1 MNRTR
6 FLWVM
11 IFSLILGFAGL
22 NMASRIMLDGARIDL
37 TERGLYQLSE
47 GTQDVLDRLDEPM
60 SLDFYYSRADAAG
73 YPEVRA
79 YGARVRELLRT
90 LAARSGGALRLEEI
104 DPAPFSPDEDAA
116 IASGLQPVPVEG
128 GGQIFFG
135 LVGRNAVDDAR
146 IIAFFDPQDE
156 ARLEYE
162 IVRLIAELERARTP
176 HLAIISDL
184 PFAPD
189 REGRSG
195 NRIIDELGATYQLSW
210 LEPEF
215 DAIPDDADALL
226 VIHPPLMS
234 ESQLYLVDQFI
245 LTRGRALVAVDPMAH
260 LALKPGPD
268 GLPPLNAQRATDL
281 GRLFA
286 SWGVLYDRNAVAMD
300 AETGLPVQIIEGG
313 RTRMRAYPLW
323 FSVPPSGLNQTLP
336 SLAGLS
342 RSVNLGAP
350 GVLGFDDQSGL
361 SVTALLSTSAQAARL
376 DADIAA
382 SSPSPEDLM
391 RGFEADPDA
400 PLTLG
405 LLLDGVLQTAFADGP
420 PAEDGA
426 PLNRAHLDESTGP
439 GEVIVLADVDLFDPA
454 FFLRADPVQ
463 GEQVVADNLALVLNL
478 VDRLAGDRALVSL
491 RSRSGSERPMT
502 RVEDLRTRAE
512 ARYLTLQDSLQAELS
527 EAEGRLDE
535 LTRLGRASALGGA
548 GSDDAA
554 EADALRLQIL
564 DARERL
570 REIERG
576 FRVEIDALENRLL
589 LWTLWLPPL
598 VVLAFGVIAA
608 LVRRRRRA

>member
-11 IFSLILGFAGL
+11 IFSLILGFTGL
-22 NMASRIMLDGARIDL
+22 NMASRILLDGARIDL

-104 DPAPFSPDEDAA
+104 DPAPFSPEEDAA

-210 LEPEF
+210 LEPDF

-234 ESQLYLVDQFI
+234 ETQLYLLDQFI
-245 LTRGRALVAVDPMAH
+245 LARGRALVAVDPMAH

-350 GVLGFDDQSGL
+350 GVLGFDGESGL
-361 SVTALLSTSAQAARL
+361 SVTPLLSTSVQAARL

-382 SSPSPEDLM
+382 SSPSPEELM

-400 PLTLG
+400 PLSLG
-405 LLLDGVLQTAFADGP
+405 LLLDGVLSTAFPDGP

-426 PLNRAHLDESTGP
+426 PLNRTHLDESTGP

-491 RSRSGSERPMT
+491 RSRSSSNRPMT
-502 RVEDLRTRAE
+502 RVDDLRTRAE
-512 ARYLTLQDSLQAELS
+512 ARYLTLQDTLQAELN

-598 VVLAFGVIAA
+598 VVLAFGVSAA

>member
-22 NMASRIMLDGARIDL
+22 NMASRILLDGARIDL

-104 DPAPFSPDEDAA
+104 DPAPFSPAEDAA

-184 PFAPD
+184 PFAPN

-215 DAIPDDADALL
+215 DAIPEDADAVL

-234 ESQLYLVDQFI
+234 ETQLYLLDQFI
-245 LTRGRALVAVDPMAH
+245 LARGRALVAVDPMAH

-268 GLPPLNAQRATDL
+268 GLPPLNAQRASDL

-286 SWGVLYDRNAVAMD
+286 SWGVIYDRNAVAMD

-350 GVLGFDDQSGL
+350 GVLGFDDQAGL
-361 SVTALLSTSAQAARL
+361 SVTPLLSTSAQAARL

-382 SSPSPEDLM
+382 SSPSPEELM

-400 PLTLG
+400 PLSLG
-405 LLLDGVLQTAFADGP
+405 LLLDGVLATAFPDGP

-491 RSRSGSERPMT
+491 RSRSRSDRPMT
-502 RVEDLRTRAE
+502 RVDALRTAAE
-512 ARYLTLQDSLQAELS
+512 ARYLTLQDTLQAELN

-554 EADALRLQIL
+554 EADALRTQIL

-598 VVLAFGVIAA
+598 VVLVFGVIAA

>member
-11 IFSLILGFAGL
+11 VFSLILGFAGL
-22 NMASRIMLDGARIDL
+22 NMASRILFDGARLDL
-37 TERGLYQLSE
+37 TERGLYQLSD

-90 LAARSGGALRLEEI
+90 LVARSGGALRLEEI

-116 IASGLQPVPVEG
+116 IAAGLQPVPVEG

-210 LEPEF
+210 LEPDF
-215 DAIPDDADALL
+215 DAIPGDADALL

-234 ESQLYLVDQFI
+234 ETQLYLVDQFI
-245 LTRGRALVAVDPMAH
+245 LARGRALVAVDPMAH

-286 SWGVLYDRNAVAMD
+286 RWGVLYDRNAVAMD

-323 FSVPPSGLNQTLP
+323 FSVPPSGLNRSLP

-350 GVLGFDDQSGL
+350 GVLGFDGQAGL
-361 SVTALLSTSAQAARL
+361 SATPLLSTSAQAARL

-382 SSPSPEDLM
+382 SSPSPEELM

-426 PLNRAHLDESTGP
+426 PLNRAHLDDSTGP

-454 FFLRADPVQ
+454 FFLRVDPVQ

-491 RSRSGSERPMT
+491 RSRSSSNRPMT
-502 RVEDLRTRAE
+502 RVDDLRTRAE
-512 ARYLTLQDSLQAELS
+512 ARYLTLQDTLQAELS

-548 GSDDAA
+548 GSADAA
-554 EADALRLQIL
+554 EAEALRLQIL

-598 VVLAFGVIAA
+598 VVLVFGVIAA
-608 LVRRRRRA
+608 LWRRRRRA

>member
-1 MNRTR
+1 MTRTR

-11 IFSLILGFAGL
+11 IISLILGFAGL
-22 NMASRIMLDGARIDL
+22 NMASRIVLDGARIDL
-37 TERGLYQLSE
+37 TERGLYQVSQ

-90 LAARSGGALRLEEI
+90 LAARSGGSLRLAEI

-116 IASGLQPVPVEG
+116 IAAGLQPVPVEG

-135 LVGRNAVDDAR
+135 LVGRNAVDEAR

-189 REGRSG
+189 RDGRSG

-210 LEPEF
+210 LEPDF
-215 DAIPDDADALL
+215 DAIPEDADALL
-226 VIHPPLMS
+226 VIHPPVMS
-234 ESQLYLVDQFI
+234 ETQLYLLDQFI
-245 LTRGRALVAVDPMAH
+245 LARGRALVAVDPMAH

-268 GLPPLNAQRATDL
+268 GLPPLNAQRATNL

-286 SWGVLYDRNAVAMD
+286 SWGVVYDRNAVAMD

-350 GVLGFDDQSGL
+350 GVLGFESQSGL
-361 SVTALLSTSAQAARL
+361 SATPLLSTSAQAARL

-382 SSPSPEDLM
+382 SSPSPEELM

-405 LLLDGVLQTAFADGP
+405 LLLDGVLPTAFPDGP

-439 GEVIVLADVDLFDPA
+439 GELIVLADVDLFDPA

-491 RSRSGSERPMT
+491 RSRSRSDRPMT
-502 RVEDLRTRAE
+502 RVDALRTAAE
-512 ARYLTLQDSLQAELS
+512 ARYLTLQDTLQAELS

-598 VVLAFGVIAA
+598 VVLVFGVIAA
-608 LVRRRRRA
+608 LWRRRQRA

>member
-1 MNRTR
+1 MTRTR

-11 IFSLILGFAGL
+11 IISLILGFAGL
-22 NMASRIMLDGARIDL
+22 NMASRIVLDGARIDL
-37 TERGLYQLSE
+37 TERGLYQVSQ

-60 SLDFYYSRADAAG
+60 NLDFYYSRADAAG

-90 LAARSGGALRLEEI
+90 LAARSGGSLRLAEI

-116 IASGLQPVPVEG
+116 IAAGLQPVPVEG

-135 LVGRNAVDDAR
+135 LVGRNAVDEAR

-162 IVRLIAELERARTP
+162 IVRLIAELERARIP
-176 HLAIISDL
+176 HLAVISDL

-189 REGRSG
+189 RDGRSG

-210 LEPEF
+210 LEPDF
-215 DAIPDDADALL
+215 DAIPEDADALL
-226 VIHPPLMS
+226 VIHPPVMN
-234 ESQLYLVDQFI
+234 ETQLYLLDQFI
-245 LTRGRALVAVDPMAH
+245 LARGRALIAVDPMAH

-286 SWGVLYDRNAVAMD
+286 SWGVIYDRNAVAMD

-350 GVLGFDDQSGL
+350 GVLGFESPSGL
-361 SVTALLSTSAQAARL
+361 SATPLLSTSAQAARL

-382 SSPSPEDLM
+382 SSPSPEELM

-405 LLLDGVLQTAFADGP
+405 LLLDGVLPTAFPDGP
-420 PAEDGA
+420 PPEDGA
-426 PLNRAHLDESTGP
+426 PLNRAHLDESTGS

-491 RSRSGSERPMT
+491 RSRSRSDRPMT
-502 RVEDLRTRAE
+502 RVDALRTAAE
-512 ARYLTLQDSLQAELS
+512 ARYLTLQDTLQAELS

-535 LTRLGRASALGGA
+535 LTRLGRASALSGA

-608 LVRRRRRA
+608 LWRRRQRA

>member
-22 NMASRIMLDGARIDL
+22 NMASRILLDGARIDL

-104 DPAPFSPDEDAA
+104 DPAPFSPEEDAA

-135 LVGRNAVDDAR
+135 LVGRNALDDAR

-210 LEPEF
+210 LEPDF
-215 DAIPDDADALL
+215 DAIPDDADAVL

-234 ESQLYLVDQFI
+234 ETQLYLLDQFI
-245 LTRGRALVAVDPMAH
+245 LARGRALVAVDPMAH

-350 GVLGFDDQSGL
+350 GVLGFDGESGL
-361 SVTALLSTSAQAARL
+361 SVTPLLSTSAQAARL

-382 SSPSPEDLM
+382 SSPSPEELM

-405 LLLDGVLQTAFADGP
+405 LLLDGVLASAFADGP

-426 PLNRAHLDESTGP
+426 PLNRTHLDESTGP

-491 RSRSGSERPMT
+491 RSRSSSNRPMT
-502 RVEDLRTRAE
+502 RVDDLRTRAE
-512 ARYLTLQDSLQAELS
+512 ARYLTLQDTLQAELS

>member
-22 NMASRIMLDGARIDL
+22 NMASRIVLDGARIDL

-90 LAARSGGALRLEEI
+90 LAARSGGALRLAEI
-104 DPAPFSPDEDAA
+104 DPAPFSPAEDAA

-162 IVRLIAELERARTP
+162 IVRMIAELERARTP

-184 PFAPD
+184 PFAPN

-210 LEPEF
+210 LEPDF
-215 DAIPDDADALL
+215 DAIPEDADTVL

-234 ESQLYLVDQFI
+234 ETQLYLLDQFI
-245 LTRGRALVAVDPMAH
+245 LARGRALVAVDPMAH

-268 GLPPLNAQRATDL
+268 GLPPLNAQRASDL

-350 GVLGFDDQSGL
+350 GVLGFDDQAGL
-361 SVTALLSTSAQAARL
+361 SVTPLLSTSAQAARL

-382 SSPSPEDLM
+382 SSPSPEELM

-400 PLTLG
+400 PLSLG
-405 LLLDGVLQTAFADGP
+405 LLLDGVLATAFPDGP

-426 PLNRAHLDESTGP
+426 PLNRAHLDDSTGP

-491 RSRSGSERPMT
+491 RSRSSSNRPMT
-502 RVEDLRTRAE
+502 RVDALRTAAE
-512 ARYLTLQDSLQAELS
+512 ARYLTLQDTLQAELS

-554 EADALRLQIL
+554 EADALRTQIL

-598 VVLAFGVIAA
+598 VVLVFGVSAA

>member
-22 NMASRIMLDGARIDL
+22 NMASRILLDGARIDL

-104 DPAPFSPDEDAA
+104 DPAPFSPEEDAA

-210 LEPEF
+210 LEPDF
-215 DAIPDDADALL
+215 DAIPDDADAVL

-234 ESQLYLVDQFI
+234 ETQLYLLDQFI
-245 LTRGRALVAVDPMAH
+245 LARGRALVAVDPMAH

-350 GVLGFDDQSGL
+350 GVLGFDGESGL
-361 SVTALLSTSAQAARL
+361 SVTPLLSTSVQAARL

-382 SSPSPEDLM
+382 SSPSPEELM

-400 PLTLG
+400 PLSLG
-405 LLLDGVLQTAFADGP
+405 LLLNGVLPSAFADGP

-426 PLNRAHLDESTGP
+426 PLNRTHLDESTGP

-491 RSRSGSERPMT
+491 RSRSSSNRPMT
-502 RVEDLRTRAE
+502 RVDDLRTRAE
-512 ARYLTLQDSLQAELS
+512 ARYLTLQDTLQAELN

-598 VVLAFGVIAA
+598 VVLAFGVSAA

>member
-22 NMASRIMLDGARIDL
+22 NMASRIVLDGARIDL

-90 LAARSGGALRLEEI
+90 LAARSGGALRLAEI
-104 DPAPFSPDEDAA
+104 DPAPFSPAEDAA

-162 IVRLIAELERARTP
+162 IVRMIAELERARTP

-184 PFAPD
+184 PFAPN

-210 LEPEF
+210 LEPDF
-215 DAIPDDADALL
+215 DAIPEDADAVL

-234 ESQLYLVDQFI
+234 ETQLYLLDQFI
-245 LTRGRALVAVDPMAH
+245 LARGRALVAVDPMAH

-286 SWGVLYDRNAVAMD
+286 SWGVIYDRNAVAMD

-350 GVLGFDDQSGL
+350 GVLGFDDQAGL
-361 SVTALLSTSAQAARL
+361 SVTPLLSTSAQAARL

-382 SSPSPEDLM
+382 SSPSPEELM

-400 PLTLG
+400 PLSLG
-405 LLLDGVLQTAFADGP
+405 LLLDGVLATAFPDGP

-491 RSRSGSERPMT
+491 RSRSRSDRPMT
-502 RVEDLRTRAE
+502 RVDALRTAAE
-512 ARYLTLQDSLQAELS
+512 ARYLTLQDTLQAELN

-554 EADALRLQIL
+554 EADALRTQIL

-598 VVLAFGVIAA
+598 VVLVFGVSAA